1 MKHAYAV
8 AIFGLWATALT
19 SPSFGVPVS
28 APTLRATLPA
38 SWDENWFGSV
48 AVYDLNNDGAME
60 IIAGRHSVLYVWD
73 NKGKKLWRAPVG
85 ENSSSPNDHGSS
97 RQYAA
102 PVVGDLDHDGHGEIA
117 IAYSNK
123 VVVYDHTGMILPGWP
138 QTFPGSD
145 GEIRSIAGVDLDR
158 DNRVEILAVKTG
170 SGPVTVAWDITG
182 KVVPGW
188 PQLKGYAGGNDFGG
202 YNQNIGAADLDGDS
216 LPEVVSTYDIC
227 HIGIMHA
234 DGAPFPAN
242 PAFSAAGPWASS
254 VPMFHRLDLAKQ
266 GWGPDNNDRDE
277 FTDSPPCFGDLDG
290 DGLPEVILYSDH
302 ERAGEYI
309 NRGNSLWVLNPDM
322 TRVQGFGTP
331 LCSGMPLYTGYENNI
346 VQVAPAPAVADI
358 AGDRRP
364 EIVVP
369 SYDGK
374 MRCFSPDGST
384 LWTYTFDNGA
394 GVFIGAS
401 GAVIGDLNADAIP
414 EVVFTTYSVD
424 QNASHLIILDGN
436 GVQLHKTPI
445 AKRGSMSP
453 PVLADIDGD
462 HRVEIVISL
471 KDTLGGGAGGV
482 QIWDVASASDNLLPW
497 PTGRGNNLRNGQGSP
512 TLPPS
517 APTDL
522 AGTATSATAIKLTWT
537 ASTDDVGVT
546 GYRIYRD
553 GSQVGTV
560 TSTTYTDT
568 GLTTGTAYSYQVVA
582 FDAAGLVS
590 GFSAAASV
598 LAHDEAYTTFADW
611 VAANFTAAEQADDA
625 ISGPLADPDGCG
637 LANLAR
643 YAFGLT
649 ARGPIANPVALT
661 VSGPDSAQHLVL
673 TFPRKGYAPDIQY
686 IVQSSTDLVTWA
698 GLETVSP
705 GYPKSFSFT
714 DSTALGSAPR
724 RFLRLRI
731 TTSP

>member
-1 MKHAYAV
+1 MKNAYAV
-8 AIFGLWATALT
+8 TIFGFWATALVT
-19 SPSFGVPVS
+19 PSFGVPVS
-28 APTLRATLPA
+28 APTLRTTLAA

-73 NKGKKLWRAPVG
+73 NKGRRLWRAPVG

-102 PVVGDLDHDGHGEIA
+102 PVVGDFDDDGNGEIA

-123 VVVYDHTGMILPGWP
+123 VAVYDHTGMILPGWP
-138 QTFPGSD
+138 QTFPGSA
-145 GEIRSIAGVDLDR
+145 GEIRSIAGVDLDH
-158 DNRVEILAVKTG
+158 DNRVEILAVKTS

-182 KVVPGW
+182 KVIPGW
-188 PQLKGYAGGNDFGG
+188 PQLQGYDGGNDFGG

-242 PAFSAAGPWASS
+242 PMFSSAGLWASS

-277 FTDSPPCFGDLDG
+277 FTDSPPCFGDIDG

-309 NRGNSLWVLNPDM
+309 NRGNSLWILNPDM
-322 TRVQGFGTP
+322 TRVQGFETP
-331 LCSGMPLYTGYENNI
+331 LNSGMPLYTGYENNI
-346 VQVAPAPAVADI
+346 VQVAPAPAVANI
-358 AGDRRP
+358 AGDMRP

-369 SYDGK
+369 SYDGN

-394 GVFIGAS
+394 SAFVGAS

-414 EVVFTTYSVD
+414 EIVFTTYSVA

-436 GVQLHKTPI
+436 GVQLHKIPL

-462 HRVEIVISL
+462 HRVEIILSL
-471 KDTLGGGAGGV
+471 KDVLGGGAGGV

-497 PTGRGNNLRNGQGSP
+497 PTGRGNNLRNGQG
-512 TLPPS
+512 TDALPPS
-517 APTDL
+517 VPTNL
-522 AGTATSATAIKLTWT
+522 IGTASSSTAITLAWA
-537 ASTDDVGVT
+537 ASADDVDVT

-553 GSQVGTV
+553 GALIGTSS
-560 TSTTYTDT
+560 TPGYSDTDLTPGTTYTYRVT
-568 GLTTGTAYSYQVVA
+568 A
-582 FDAAGLVS
+582 FDAAGNESPPSAPALV
-590 GFSAAASV
+590 V
-598 LAHDEAYTTFADW
+598 AHDEVFTTY
-611 VAANFTAAEQADDA
+611 AAWRAGSFSGPDLTNSA
-625 ISGPLADPDGCG
+625 ISGPLADPDGAG
-637 LANLAR
+637 LTNLER
-643 YAFGLT
+643 FAFGLP
-649 ARGPIANPVALT
+649 ARGRVASPVT
-661 VSGPDSAQHLVL
+661 VSTVPSAGQNYLAL
-673 TFPRKGYAPDIQY
+673 TFPRKGYSPGLQY
-686 IVQSSTDLVTWA
+686 VVQSSTDLVTWTD
-698 GLETVSP
+698 LQTIPP
-705 GYPKSFSFT
+705 GYPKTVTVRDLVPVSGAT
-714 DSTALGSAPR
+714 R
-724 RFLRLRI
+724 RFLRLRV
-731 TTSP
+731 TAP